1 MLIIF
6 ESILPIFI
14 ITILGAILKR
24 TFLSSEEFWRG
35 IEKLSYFIL
44 FPSMMISSI
53 HSVELKMSV
62 LAKVIISVSIP
73 TLIIAVVSLYYKK
86 NNDTPNKRFTS
97 VFQGSIRHN
106 TYIFFAL
113 GGSLFKQEGLSIM
126 ASISAFMLII
136 INILVIFVFYHYVP
150 RENEDKNAIIKMSK
164 GLISNPLIVS
174 CFIGLF
180 LNYFKINMSPGILK
194 TLNSLSGSAFAIG
207 CLIIGSALK
216 FDFKNYSTQE
226 TRDMLFIISA
236 KLLIYPLITV
246 IVTKILGVTG
256 VAKFV
261 CILFAG
267 IPTSTNSYIL
277 ARQLGGDYVM
287 MSNIITIT
295 TILSLFT
302 LSLILYIFL

>member
-1 MLIIF
+1 
-6 ESILPIFI
+6 
-14 ITILGAILKR
+14 
-24 TFLSSEEFWRG
+24 
-35 IEKLSYFIL
+35 
-44 FPSMMISSI
+44 MMISSI
-53 HSVELKMSV
+53 HRVELKMSV
-62 LAKVIISVSIP
+62 LVKVIISVSIP

-86 NNDTPNKRFTS
+86 NNDTPNRSFTS
-97 VFQGSIRHN
+97 VFQGSIRYN
-106 TYIFFAL
+106 TYIFFGL
-113 GGSLFKQEGLSIM
+113 GGSLFKQEGLSLV
-126 ASISAFMLII
+126 ASISAFMII
-136 INILVIFVFYHYVP
+136 ITNILSVLVFYHYIP
-150 RENEDKNAIIKMSK
+150 REGEDKNLIIKMSK
-164 GLISNPLIVS
+164 GLASNPLIIS
-174 CFIGLF
+174 SFCGLF
-180 LNYFKINMSPGILK
+180 LNYFKINMSAGILK

-226 TRDMLFIISA
+226 IRDMGFSISI
-236 KLLIYPLITV
+236 KLLLFPLLTV

-256 VAKFV
+256 IAKFV

-267 IPTSTNSYIL
+267 LPTATNSYIL

>member
-24 TFLSSEEFWRG
+24 TLLSSEEFWRG

-62 LAKVIISVSIP
+62 LVKVIISVSIP

-86 NNDTPNKRFTS
+86 NNDTPNRSFTS
-97 VFQGSIRHN
+97 VFQGSIRYN
-106 TYIFFAL
+106 TYIFFGL
-113 GGSLFKQEGLSIM
+113 GGSLFKQEGLSLV
-126 ASISAFMLII
+126 ASISAFMII
-136 INILVIFVFYHYVP
+136 ITNILSVLVFYHYIP
-150 RENEDKNAIIKMSK
+150 REGEDKNLIIKMSK
-164 GLISNPLIVS
+164 GLASNPLIIS
-174 CFIGLF
+174 SFCGLF
-180 LNYFKINMSPGILK
+180 LNYFKINMSAGILK

-226 TRDMLFIISA
+226 IRDMGFSISI
-236 KLLIYPLITV
+236 KLLLFPLLTV

-256 VAKFV
+256 IAKFV

-267 IPTSTNSYIL
+267 LPTATNSYIL